1 MEDEDELFDAEEEV
15 KEKKKKQS
23 KTPPRQKKPSN
34 RVRLTPKE
42 IEYAKSRLPYLHN
55 LAASPSTILFSLDAS
70 TIKLGYSSVKTQYK
84 LDTFSQ
90 SIQTD
95 SIQYSETGIQIPEV
109 TSQPRFP
116 SLIHFLKAATSTVT
130 ALLAQSEFGT
140 VKSVTS
146 PNSKKSQYESNTLVR
161 LSKYVTETAPESVRV
176 TSSRTYALVS
186 DPAPLGKILVWTATS
201 SQNQPAYYLISSASP
216 SCFAIHGSE
225 GQIVVAGSN
234 SGSLLVW
241 DLSRVEKTKQSGT
254 ALVIQPQAT
263 TDSMGKK
270 NHRFA
275 IVAINVFTA
284 SGTTVVCALDES
296 SLVTFWYL
304 RSTLSSS
311 ILFSSE
317 KNELSFVKAETV
329 KLSAGYLPSFS
340 MSMFPNSVNSFLVG
354 CGGKIFNC
362 CRFGSATSPSTFSAK
377 AAVKAISFS
386 PLLPQFFAASF
397 DNGKVSIYNT
407 FEADSLIELTINLS
421 LGDTGVVWSPTRA
434 SVLFVSD
441 LTGMRVYAFDLL
453 VSTRTSIFTFKVG
466 SAANSIDVAESNS
479 GVILAVAE
487 GSQAVTIYRVEEDL
501 SKPLTD
507 KEMNKL
513 KLILYNS
520 K

>member
-1 MEDEDELFDAEEEV
+1 MDDELFEAEEEA
-15 KEKKKKQS
+15 EDKKKKPS
-23 KTPPRQKKPSN
+23 KTPPRKRKTSN

-55 LAASPSTILFSLDAS
+55 LAASPSTTLFSLDAS

-84 LDTFSQ
+84 LDTFNQ
-90 SIQTD
+90 TTQTD
-95 SIQYSETGIQIPEV
+95 SISYSEAGIQIPEIN
-109 TSQPRFP
+109 SQPRFP

-140 VKSVTS
+140 VNSISS
-146 PNSKKSQYESNTLVR
+146 PNSKKSQSDSNSLVR
-161 LSKYVTETAPESVRV
+161 LSKYITETAPELVRV

-201 SQNQPAYYLISSASP
+201 NQNQPAFYLISSASP
-216 SCFAIHGSE
+216 SCFSVHGSE
-225 GQIVVAGSN
+225 GQIVVAGTN

-263 TDSMGKK
+263 TDSMGSK

-275 IVAINVFTA
+275 IVGINIFTA

-304 RSTLSSS
+304 RSTISSS
-311 ILFSSE
+311 ITLSSE

-329 KLSAGYLPSFS
+329 KLSLGYLPSFS
-340 MSMFPNSVNSFLVG
+340 LTMFPNSVNSFLVG
-354 CGGKIFNC
+354 SGGKIFNC

-377 AAVKAISFS
+377 AVAKTISFS

-397 DNGKVSIYNT
+397 DNGKVGIYNI
-407 FEADSLIELTINLS
+407 FESDPLIELTINLS

-441 LTGMRVYAFDLL
+441 LTGMRVYGFDLL
-453 VSTRTSIFTFKVG
+453 LSSRTSVFTFKVG

-487 GSQAVTIYRVEEDL
+487 GSQAVTIYRVEEKL

-507 KEMNKL
+507 KEMNNF